1 MRTEICDLVGIDYP
15 LFQGGMAWVSMAELV
30 SAVSEGG
37 GLGIIG
43 TAFMSPDAI
52 RDEIIKT
59 MSMTSRP
66 FGVNVMLMRPDADKV
81 IQVLLEH
88 PVAVVTTGAGNP
100 GKYVAALKE
109 KGMKVIP
116 VVPSVALA
124 QRMERV
130 GVDAVIA
137 EGMESGGHVGELTTM
152 CLVPEVVEAL
162 SIPVIAAGGII
173 DGRGMAA
180 SLALGAK
187 GVQMGTRFL
196 CASETT
202 IPDVVKDMVLRAKD
216 RDTVVAARST
226 GHPVRVLKNK
236 LSRELERLDAANA
249 PEELEELGK
258 GKLKDAMV
266 RGDIEWGSVMCG
278 QGAAMVREIAPAA
291 QIIQEVIAQAEEI
304 IQRLAATTTLIGQA

>member
-1 MRTEICDLVGIDYP
+1 MRTEICDLIGIDYP

-173 DGRGMAA
+173 DGRGLAA

-196 CASETT
+196 CAAETT

-236 LSRELERLDAANA
+236 LSRELERLDAENA
-249 PEELEELGK
+249 PEELEKLGK

-278 QGAAMVREIAPAA
+278 QGAAMVREITPAA
-291 QIIQEVIAQAEEI
+291 QIIREVIEQAEDI

>member
-1 MRTEICDLVGIDYP
+1 MRTEICDLIGIDYP

-30 SAVSEGG
+30 AAVSEGG
-37 GLGIIG
+37 GLGVIG

-152 CLVPEVVEAL
+152 CLVPEVVEKL

-196 CASETT
+196 CAAETT

-236 LSRELERLDAANA
+236 LSRELERLDAENA
-249 PEELEELGK
+249 PEELEKLGK

-278 QGAAMVREIAPAA
+278 QGAAMVREITPAA
-291 QIIQEVIAQAEEI
+291 QIIREVIAQAEDI
-304 IQRLAATTTLIGQA
+304 IQRLAATTTLIGQV

>member
-52 RDEIIKT
+52 RAEIVKT

-162 SIPVIAAGGII
+162 TIPVIAAGGII

-196 CASETT
+196 CAAETT

-236 LSRELERLDAANA
+236 LSRELERLDVANA
-249 PEELEELGK
+249 PEELEKLGK

-266 RGDIEWGSVMCG
+266 RGDVEWGSVMCG

-304 IQRLAATTTLIGQA
+304 IQRLATITTLIGQA